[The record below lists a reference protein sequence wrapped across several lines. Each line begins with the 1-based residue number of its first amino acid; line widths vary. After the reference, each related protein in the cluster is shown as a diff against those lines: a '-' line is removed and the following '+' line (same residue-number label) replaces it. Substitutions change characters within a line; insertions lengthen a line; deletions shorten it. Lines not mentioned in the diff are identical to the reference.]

1 MSLFRIKDRVAE
13 GGHDV
18 PAADVRRRFTRSV
31 SNFFYTY
38 RPLSDTWMLFDNS
51 AATPVLAAKGDNG
64 DVIVENE
71 ELYLKIYGRYK
82 I

>member
-1 MSLFRIKDRVAE
+1 
-13 GGHDV
+13 
-18 PAADVRRRFTRSV
+18 
-31 SNFFYTY
+31 
-38 RPLSDTWMLFDNS
+38 MLFDNS